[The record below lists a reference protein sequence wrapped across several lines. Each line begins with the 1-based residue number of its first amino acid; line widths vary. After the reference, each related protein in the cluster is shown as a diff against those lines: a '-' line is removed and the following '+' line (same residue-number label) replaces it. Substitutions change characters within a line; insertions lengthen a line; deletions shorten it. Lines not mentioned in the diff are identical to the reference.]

1 MYALDPTTN
10 LLPQPRLRP
19 VARSARSV
27 AAPAAAPRARVQARP
42 AQAASVAPRASAATH
57 VRSRANSVLVSQVMR
72 ETVVKLTVNSLLLV
86 VAGTT
91 LARLVPTHFVNQ
103 AQIQEVDQEVSFT
116 KARVD
121 QLRQDFNQSF
131 DPSQAR
137 VLMVEQT
144 YKVDPSQRQVV
155 WSDAEAVEVPRQVA
169 ALPDAPQSVAAQSV
183 AAQAVAAQSVAAQ
196 P

>member
-10 LLPQPRLRP
+10 LLPQPRPRRVP
-19 VARSARSV
+19 RSARP
-27 AAPAAAPRARVQARP
+27 AAPVAPKARVQAR
-42 AQAASVAPRASAATH
+42 SAAPAATRAAAATQ
-57 VRSRANSVLVSQVMR
+57 VRSRAQSALVSQVMR

-116 KARVD
+116 KTRVD

-155 WSDAEAVEVPRQVA
+155 WSDSEAVEVPQ
-169 ALPDAPQSVAAQSV
+169 Q
-183 AAQAVAAQSVAAQ
+183 VAAQ

>member
-10 LLPQPRLRP
+10 LLPQPRPRR
-19 VARSARSV
+19 VARSARP
-27 AAPAAAPRARVQARP
+27 AAPAAPKARVQARSAAP
-42 AQAASVAPRASAATH
+42 AATRAAATTQAAAATQ
-57 VRSRANSVLVSQVMR
+57 VRSRTQSALVSQVMR

-116 KARVD
+116 KTRVD

-155 WSDAEAVEVPRQVA
+155 WSDAEAVEVPQ
-169 ALPDAPQSVAAQSV
+169 Q
-183 AAQAVAAQSVAAQ
+183 VAAQ

>member
-10 LLPQPRLRP
+10 LLPQPRVRRT
-19 VARSARSV
+19 ARSARPAV
-27 AAPAAAPRARVQARP
+27 APPAATRARVQARP
-42 AQAASVAPRASAATH
+42 VQAASVATRATAATQ
-57 VRSRANSVLVSQVMR
+57 VRSRTNSALVSQVMR
-72 ETVVKLTVNSLLLV
+72 ETVIKLTVNSLLLV

-91 LARLVPTHFVNQ
+91 LARLVPNHFVNQ

-116 KARVD
+116 QNRVN

-155 WSDAEAVEVPRQVA
+155 WSDAEAMEVPQRVA
-169 ALPDAPQSVAAQSV
+169 TLPSAPQSPQAQSP
-183 AAQAVAAQSVAAQ
+183 QAQSVAAQ

>member
-10 LLPQPRLRP
+10 LLPQPRPRR
-19 VARSARSV
+19 VARSAR
-27 AAPAAAPRARVQARP
+27 PAAAPVAPKAKVQARP
-42 AQAASVAPRASAATH
+42 QQATSVATR
-57 VRSRANSVLVSQVMR
+57 VRSRSRPNSALVSQVMR
-72 ETVVKLTVNSLLLV
+72 ETVVKLTVNSLLLLV
-86 VAGTT
+86 GGTT
-91 LARLVPTHFVNQ
+91 LARLVPNHFVHQ
-103 AQIQEVDQEVSFT
+103 AQIQEVDQEVAFT
-116 KARVD
+116 QNRVN

-155 WSDAEAVEVPRQVA
+155 WSDSETVELPQRVA
-169 ALPDAPQSVAAQSV
+169 TQSVDSQPVDSQSVATLPTAT
-183 AAQAVAAQSVAAQ
+183 Q